1 MLICE
6 KADPRHRA
14 SGASAIVSRACL
26 RGVSRRRCPSSMMRV
41 DLFLVVEVVGSAS
54 RAPLTN
60 PLASV
65 CAAPLRQELRDEG
78 MFLTRLDRQW
88 CQGERDCQGIVI
100 PE

>member
-1 MLICE
+1 
-6 KADPRHRA
+6 
-14 SGASAIVSRACL
+14 
-26 RGVSRRRCPSSMMRV
+26 MRV

-54 RAPLTN
+54 RAPLTRS
-60 PLASV
+60 LASV